1 MLFDEYCTQAR
12 LWIQPASHPPH
23 TNCIRLP
30 HFYDSSKRAVRI
42 FFERDSSWFFCR
54 VSSVWVVAVAH
65 SLIFSPAPQRT
76 IPKISIAQKA
86 MIYFIP
92 FPLRWLIVNR
102 ARGEKVEED
111 WKIRNGC
118 VLQSCRKVMKADV
131 CCQTLKMNGHKKC
144 SLQSLL
150 WNFSQCIFPPIYCN

>member
-1 MLFDEYCTQAR
+1 MNIVRKQGYESSQHPTHLIRIVSAFPTFMIAPSELCEYFLSETV
-12 LWIQPASHPPH
+12 L
-23 TNCIRLP
+23 
-30 HFYDSSKRAVRI
+30 D
-42 FFERDSSWFFCR
+42 FFCR

-111 WKIRNGC
+111 GKIRNGC
-118 VLQSCRKVMKADV
+118 ILQSCRKEMNADV

-144 SLQSLL
+144 NLQSLL